1 MSTPTPGPARLLD
14 RFVADGTIPGGVI
27 ALGHDPQPY
36 ATGAMAVGGPP
47 LRADAIF
54 RIQSMTKLITAVAAL
69 RLVEQGELTLES
81 PVATWLPELAEP
93 VVLSRPD
100 AELTD
105 TVPARTP
112 ITLRHLLTNTS
123 GCGMILDDTPL
134 QRAMAANGTEAGPL
148 PPTLG
153 ADDWLAAL
161 SSLPLVGQP
170 GEVWR
175 YHHSFGLLGIL
186 LSRISGTSTGEHLES
201 TVLAPLGMSDTG
213 CSVPREKAHRL
224 PAAYGVEG
232 DELVERE
239 PAAGGFHVG
248 PPPYDM
254 SHSEL
259 LSTAPDYLRF
269 LRALRDGEL
278 IDAEHLAM
286 LSRDQVPDGAKDPS
300 SFFPGFWEHTGW
312 GFGVCVVADGPHRG
326 RFGWSGGAGTDFF
339 VDPDGT
345 MGIVLT
351 QVEMGGRIAPLLE
364 EYGELTAP
372 AQEPPVAR

>member
-1 MSTPTPGPARLLD
+1 MPTPTTDHAALLD
-14 RFVADGTIPGGVI
+14 RFVADGTVPGGVI
-27 ALGHDPQPY
+27 AIGHDPQPH
-36 ATGAMAVGGPP
+36 AAGAMSLGGPP
-47 LRADAIF
+47 MPADAIF
-54 RIQSMTKLITAVAAL
+54 RIQSMTKLVTAVAAL
-69 RLVEQGELTLES
+69 RLVEQGEIALDT
-81 PVATWLPELAEP
+81 PVATWLPELADP
-93 VVLSRPD
+93 RVLAAPD
-100 AELTD
+100 APLTQ
-105 TVPARTP
+105 TVPAARA

-123 GCGMILDDTPL
+123 GYGMILDGSPL
-134 QRAMAANGTEAGPL
+134 QRAMTDTATEAGPL

-153 ADDWLAAL
+153 ADDWLEAL
-161 SSLPLVGQP
+161 ASLPLVGQP

-186 LSRISGTSTGEHLES
+186 LSRISGRSAGEHLER
-201 TVLAPLGMSDTG
+201 TVFAPLGMPDTG
-213 CSVPREKAHRL
+213 YFVPSQQAHRL
-224 PAAYGVEG
+224 PAAYAVED

-239 PAAGGFHVG
+239 PEAGGFHVG

-278 IDAEHLAM
+278 IGAGHLA
-286 LSRDQVPDGAKDPS
+286 LLGSDQVPAGAKDPG

-326 RFGWSGGAGTDFF
+326 RWGWSGGAGTDFF

-345 MGIVLT
+345 LGILLT

-364 EYGELTAP
+364 AYGEL
-372 AQEPPVAR
+372 

>member
-1 MSTPTPGPARLLD
+1 MPISGPAHLLES
-14 RFVADGTIPGGVI
+14 FVADGTVPGGVI
-27 ALGHDPQPY
+27 AHGHDPEPH
-36 ATGAMAVGGPP
+36 AAGSMSIAGPP
-47 LRADAIF
+47 MPADAIF
-54 RIQSMTKLITAVAAL
+54 RIQSMTKLVTTVAAL

-81 PVATWLPELAEP
+81 PVATWLPELADP
-93 VVLSRPD
+93 LVLSRPE
-100 AELTD
+100 AELTEA
-105 TVPARTP
+105 VPAERP

-123 GCGMILDDTPL
+123 GYGMILDDSPL
-134 QRAMAANGTEAGPL
+134 RRAMADTATEAGPL
-148 PPTLG
+148 LPTLG

-161 SSLPLVGQP
+161 ASLPLVGQP

-186 LSRISGTSTGEHLES
+186 LSRISGTSAGEHLAA
-201 TVLAPLGMSDTG
+201 TLFTPLGMRDTG
-213 CSVPREKAHRL
+213 YFVPRETAHRL

-248 PPPYDM
+248 PPPDDM

-286 LSRDQVPDGAKDPS
+286 LSTDQVPRAAKDPS
-300 SFFPGFWEHTGW
+300 SFFPGFWDHTGW

-326 RFGWSGGAGTDFF
+326 RWGWSGGAGTDFF
-339 VDPDGT
+339 VDADGT
-345 MGIVLT
+345 LGIVLT
-351 QVEMGGRIAPLLE
+351 QVEMGARIAPLLE
-364 EYGELTAP
+364 ACGEL
-372 AQEPPVAR
+372 